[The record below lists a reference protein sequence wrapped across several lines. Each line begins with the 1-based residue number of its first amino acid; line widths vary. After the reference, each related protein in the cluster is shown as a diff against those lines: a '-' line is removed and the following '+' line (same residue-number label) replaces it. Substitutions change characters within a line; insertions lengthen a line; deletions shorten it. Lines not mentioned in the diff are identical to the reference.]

1 MRVVIQRVT
10 QAAVTVDEKATGR
23 IDVGLLVYL
32 SITHT
37 DTLEDAQFIAD
48 KITNLRIFA
57 DADDKMNLSVQDI
70 NADVLL
76 ISQFTLHGD
85 CRKGRR
91 PSFTNAAEPDHA
103 RKLYQQTIELL
114 RNTGITVA
122 TGVFAAHMDVT
133 SLNEGPVTFLL
144 DSTRLF

>member
-10 QAAVTVDEKATGR
+10 QASVQVDGETIGR
-23 IDVGLLVYL
+23 IDTGLLIYL

-37 DTLEDAQFIAD
+37 DTQKDAEFIAE
-48 KITNLRIFA
+48 KIANLRIFA
-57 DADDKMNLSVQDI
+57 DSDGKMNLSVQDI
-70 NADVLL
+70 NAGILL

-91 PSFTNAAEPDHA
+91 PSFSDSAEPNHA
-103 RKLYQQTIELL
+103 RKLYEHTIKLV

-122 TGVFAAHMDVT
+122 TGVFAANMDVT
-133 SLNEGPVTFLL
+133 STNDGPVTFLL